1 MQVWGCCF
9 TLKSGNKDKEGSET
23 GMRKQSLKRKFPI
36 KTKSSLTSYQ
46 PMDPTFIQE
55 GTVRISSFPG
65 LDFKKNVHS
74 YLKAMSDFIRI
85 RILGSRL
92 WRPLSDANWIIGNH
106 LSEVLTPFEGSNRRK
121 HQ

>member
-1 MQVWGCCF
+1 
-9 TLKSGNKDKEGSET
+9 
-23 GMRKQSLKRKFPI
+23 MRKQSLKRKFPI
-36 KTKSSLTSYQ
+36 KTKSSLISYQ
-46 PMDPTFIQE
+46 PMDPTFIPE

-92 WRPLSDANWIIGNH
+92 LRSLSDANWIIGNH
-106 LSEVLTPFEGSNRRK
+106 LSEVLTTFEGSNRRK
-121 HQ
+121 HRKE